1 MVDVD
6 TSQNATPN
14 NRDKTGR
21 FQKKHSGNPNGRPK
35 LPKEF
40 KELAKVKS
48 VDALKKLI
56 KIMESPDSK
65 YEQVIRACELIIAY
79 GVGKPQQSMD
89 ISAKVDN
96 PFAGLTTEELK
107 KLVGDE

>member
-1 MVDVD
+1 MTNTASVQG
-6 TSQNATPN
+6 STPA

-21 FQKKHSGNPNGRPK
+21 FQKNQSGNPNGRPK

-56 KIMESPDSK
+56 KIMESPNSK
-65 YEQVIRACELIIAY
+65 YEHVIRACELIIAY
-79 GVGKPQQSMD
+79 GVGKPHQSMD

-96 PFAGLTTEELK
+96 LFAGWTTEELK
-107 KLVGDE
+107 QVICDE